1 MLSDLPKLGIGGMI
15 GLLIGMLIGLYA
27 FGYVNPTT
35 PGGAGIVLALPMI
48 VGLTLGAIASV
59 RFKKQEADK
68 GDGE

>member
-15 GLLIGMLIGLYA
+15 GLLIGIYA
-27 FGYVNPTT
+27 LEYVNPTT